1 MRLLKKTI
9 VSGSITHPNGDVTE
23 TILEETRFLGIK
35 IAYNYTVST
44 IYYSLGF
51 TLIPNQTTENKL

>member
-1 MRLLKKTI
+1 MKLLRKTI

-35 IAYNYTVST
+35 IAYNYSVST
-44 IYYSLGF
+44 TYYSLGF
-51 TLIPNQTTENKL
+51 TLVFNQTTENNL